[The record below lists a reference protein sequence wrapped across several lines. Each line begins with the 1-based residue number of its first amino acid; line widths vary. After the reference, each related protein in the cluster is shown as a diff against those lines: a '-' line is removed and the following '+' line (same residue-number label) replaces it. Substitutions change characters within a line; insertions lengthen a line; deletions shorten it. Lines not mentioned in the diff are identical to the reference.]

1 MNKVIQ
7 SFLEGKKCKQGN
19 GQTDGQSLFLF
30 GNMIAQHR
38 ADGLYVSNAGW
49 PTRTT
54 NKWLNML
61 TDVSVNMKRKEPYLN
76 GEKWD
81 GDFKRVNE
89 NQPPATYLNHAGEV
103 FDMTCEY
110 IRLDGWR
117 GYSKPIYSIHCEP
130 DTGQWD
136 DSPFPNAASNLE
148 AKISLLKRN
157 KIPSRVVTLET
168 SNVFCVNHF
177 IVIPPKF
184 YDEYIKSNRSEDSK

>member
-7 SFLEGKKCKQGN
+7 SFLDGKKCKQGN

-54 NKWLNML
+54 NKWLNQL
-61 TDVSVNMKRKEPYLN
+61 PNTTAYSHKKKPHLN
-76 GEKWD
+76 GAEWD
-81 GDFKRVNE
+81 GEMTRVHE
-89 NQPPATYLNHAGEV
+89 GTPPPTYLDHAGEV

-117 GYSKPIYSIHCEP
+117 GYSKPIYAIHMET

-136 DSPFPNAASNLE
+136 DSPFPNAQKNLE
-148 AKISLLKRN
+148 AKISELKHN
-157 KIPSRVVTLET
+157 KIPFRVVTLNT
-168 SNVFCVNHF
+168 SNVFCVNHY
-177 IVIPPKF
+177 IVLPPKF
-184 YDEYIKSNRSEDSK
+184 YDEYTKSNRSEDSK

>member
-30 GNMIAQHR
+30 GNLIARHEV
-38 ADGLYVSNAGW
+38 DGLYVSNAGW

-61 TDVSVNMKRKEPYLN
+61 TDVSVYMKRKEPHLN

-81 GDFKRVNE
+81 GELTRVNE
-89 NQPPATYLNHAGEV
+89 NQPPPTYLDHAGEA
-103 FDMTCEY
+103 FDMTMRY
-110 IRLDGWR
+110 VRLDGWR
-117 GYSKPIYSIHCEP
+117 GHQEPVYSIHCEP
-130 DTGQWD
+130 DTGQYD
-136 DSPFPNAASNLE
+136 DSPYPNAEQNIK
-148 AKISLLKRN
+148 AKTSELRRN

-168 SNVFCVNHF
+168 SNIFCVNHF
-177 IVIPPKF
+177 IVVPPKYF
-184 YDEYIKSNRSEDSK
+184 PNDN

>member
-89 NQPPATYLNHAGEV
+89 NQPPSTYLDHVGTA
-103 FDMTCEY
+103 FDMTMRY
-110 IRLDGWR
+110 VQLDGWR
-117 GYSKPIYSIHCEP
+117 GYREPIYAIHMET

-136 DSPFPNAASNLE
+136 DSPFPNAEQNIK
-148 AKISLLKRN
+148 AKISELKRN
-157 KIPSRVVTLET
+157 KIPYKVVTLET
-168 SNVFCVNHF
+168 SNVFCVNHY
-177 IVIPPKF
+177 IVLPPKF
-184 YDEYIKSNRSEDSK
+184 YDEYTKSNRSEDSK

>member
-1 MNKVIQ
+1 MNAVIEAFIQ
-7 SFLEGKKCKQGN
+7 GKKKKQGN

-38 ADGLYVSNAGW
+38 SDGLYVTNAGW

-54 NKWLNML
+54 NRWLNQL
-61 TDVSVNMKRKEPYLN
+61 PNTSVYMHKKKPNLN
-76 GEKWD
+76 GAEWD

-89 NQPPATYLNHAGEV
+89 NQPPKNYLDHAGEV

-117 GYSKPIYSIHCEP
+117 GYSKPIYAIHQEP
-130 DTGQWD
+130 DTGQWY
-136 DSPFPNAASNLE
+136 DSPYPNAEKNIK
-148 AKISLLKRN
+148 AKTSELRRN
-157 KIPSRVVTLET
+157 KIPFRVITLNT

-177 IVIPPKF
+177 IVLPPKF
-184 YDEYIKSNRSEDSK
+184 YDEYTKSNCSEDSK

>member
-1 MNKVIQ
+1 MNAVIEA
-7 SFLEGKKCKQGN
+7 FLQGKMKKQGN

-30 GNMIAQHR
+30 GNLIAQHR
-38 ADGLYVSNAGW
+38 PDGLYVSNAGW

-54 NKWLNML
+54 NKWLNQL
-61 TDVSVNMKRKEPYLN
+61 PNTTAYSHKKKPHLN
-76 GEKWD
+76 GAEWD

-89 NQPPATYLNHAGEV
+89 NQPPPTYLDHIGEV

-110 IRLDGWR
+110 VRLDGWR
-117 GYSKPIYSIHCEP
+117 GYRKPVYSIHCEP

-136 DSPFPNAASNLE
+136 DSPYPNAEQNIK
-148 AKISLLKRN
+148 AKTSELRRN

-177 IVIPPKF
+177 IVVPPKYF
-184 YDEYIKSNRSEDSK
+184 PNDN